1 MYQTLQAFNDSCAFN
16 ASETGSAI
24 AANTSND
31 RVCAVGGSRPA
42 ACGLTDCDSDHL
54 GSCCGATEREDS
66 LHPQGLFGA
75 RLVFEHLSSSFEED
89 DVSVSAK
96 SPVCKI
102 DGSNDSGS
110 KIPCLQSCMLT
121 MYTRIHTQRGS
132 ETDHRQN
139 MHTHTYIHT

>member
-1 MYQTLQAFNDSCAFN
+1 MEIKGAAVFVVLINEVLRCYFAWYRRTEFLNVRRLSKINNSDPPPRVTPCTGRFKHSCAFN

-24 AANTSND
+24 VANTSND

-75 RLVFEHLSSSFEED
+75 RLVRAFEQFIRRRRCFRQ
-89 DVSVSAK
+89 
-96 SPVCKI
+96 CKEP
-102 DGSNDSGS
+102 GV
-110 KIPCLQSCMLT
+110 
-121 MYTRIHTQRGS
+121 
-132 ETDHRQN
+132 
-139 MHTHTYIHT
+139 